1 LSEEVMPVVLVVII
15 VVAWLA
21 ILGPNLVKRRSRA
34 AGVTSISHFR
44 RSLRVLEHSAP
55 DPIVA
60 PAFRLRAAGGPQQSQ
75 LGPSYPEVSAVPVL
89 TVVGADQLPRPAL
102 AFLGEDP
109 PPPDVGGDDGLH
121 QIDAADH
128 DGSPHVRTHREL
140 PPDITGRGGDV
151 LARRAVRQRRR
162 ATLGALASVFFLTL
176 MIGIVPVARAAW
188 IVSIISGLALAA
200 YVMVLVQLRR
210 TAEERER
217 KLSYLHPGSEA
228 IGHPIGGAG
237 VPVYM
242 SGRYAHPSNQAAVA
256 R

>member
-1 LSEEVMPVVLVVII
+1 MPVVLVVII

-60 PAFRLRAAGGPQQSQ
+60 PAFRLRAVGGPAQSQ
-75 LGPSYPEVSAVPVL
+75 QGPSYPEVSAVPVL

-109 PPPDVGGDDGLH
+109 PPPDPDGVDAAE
-121 QIDAADH
+121 QFDAADP
-128 DGSPHVRTHREL
+128 DWSPVLRTPREL
-140 PPDITGRGGDV
+140 PPDIPGRGGDHRVRRSV
-151 LARRAVRQRRR
+151 LQRRR
-162 ATLGALASVFFLTL
+162 ATLVALASVFLLTL
-176 MIGIVPVARAAW
+176 MIGVVPGASAAW
-188 IVSIISGLALAA
+188 IVTIISGLALAA
-200 YVMVLVQLRR
+200 YVVVLVQLRR

-217 KLSYLHPGSEA
+217 KLSYLHPGSAA
-228 IGHPIGGAG
+228 ISHPLGAAG

-242 SGRYAHPSNQAAVA
+242 SGRYAHPSNQAVVA